1 MSKKLNYF
9 LRIILIFILMACI
22 GCGNAEENADKNAV
36 FSLSELQ
43 NKDEAGEF
51 QYKDIPFGS
60 SSEEVTQQ
68 IPKELEK
75 MEAENSSAVSFYS
88 KESFEFY
95 GCDAFLFLDFN
106 EDKLESV
113 KVQFELKEGEE
124 QFQKI
129 LDDLTEL
136 YGEPEISGGEG
147 EIFTSEIYSWGKG
160 TTRLQAI
167 LMKTESTESAVL
179 GVFKMN

>member
-1 MSKKLNYF
+1 MGKKCKHFFKIMLV
-9 LRIILIFILMACI
+9 LISMACL
-22 GCGNAEENADKNAV
+22 GCGISEGNTDKNAV
-36 FSLSELQ
+36 FSLNELQ

-60 SSEEVTQQ
+60 SSEKVVQQ
-68 IPKELEK
+68 IPEELEK

-88 KESFEFY
+88 KESFDFY
-95 GCDAFLFLDFN
+95 GCDAFLFLDFS

-124 QFQKI
+124 QFQEI
-129 LDDLTEL
+129 LNDLIDL
-136 YGEPEISGGEG
+136 YGEPEVSGSEG
-147 EIFTSEIYSWGKG
+147 ELFTSEIYSWGKG
-160 TTRLQAI
+160 ETRLQAI
-167 LMKTESTESAVL
+167 LMETESTASTVL